1 MSNGKEVLEKLVID
15 KTEMKKNLDQLVEK
29 SLKVFRIEKEGG
41 KIIFQNFGAL
51 SDSDKICTFLIGKY
65 FATELEIIKDNTLSV
80 SQIAKEIGRPITAL
94 SGPIKELVNRGF
106 VEWLPT
112 RKYRIVYHRM
122 DEILDYL
129 VNTTIRK
136 KQKE

>member
-1 MSNGKEVLEKLVID
+1 MSNGKEVLEKLVVD
-15 KTEMKKNLDQLVEK
+15 KEQMKKNLDQLVEK

-41 KIIFQNFGAL
+41 KIIFQKFGAL
-51 SDSDKICTFLIGKY
+51 SDSDKICTVLIGKY
-65 FATELEIIKDNTLSV
+65 FATELGLIKDNTLSV

-94 SGPIKELVNRGF
+94 SGPIKELVKRGF

-122 DEILDYL
+122 DEILNL
-129 VNTTIRK
+129 
-136 KQKE
+136 QFH